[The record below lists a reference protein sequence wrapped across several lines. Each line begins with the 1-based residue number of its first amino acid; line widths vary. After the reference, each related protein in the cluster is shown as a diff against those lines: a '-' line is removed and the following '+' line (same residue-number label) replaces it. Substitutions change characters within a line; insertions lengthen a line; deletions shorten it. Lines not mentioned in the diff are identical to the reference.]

1 MIVGVSMT
9 PSSPLALVTP
19 SNMPSTTMNAT
30 AIVTRDQ
37 MAPFLFGQADD
48 PQHADDITKGAVK
61 DHTQNAIQMR
71 NQWVQ
76 ASLLLM
82 VDYAMQM

>member
-1 MIVGVSMT
+1 
-9 PSSPLALVTP
+9 
-19 SNMPSTTMNAT
+19 
-30 AIVTRDQ
+30 

>member
-1 MIVGVSMT
+1 MT
-9 PSSPLALVTP
+9 ASVPTKVQDRWPRSSLGRR
-19 SNMPSTTMNAT
+19 M
-30 AIVTRDQ
+30 TRS
-37 MAPFLFGQADD
+37 
-48 PQHADDITKGAVK
+48 HADDITKGAVK